1 MVSYFLLAWV
11 LFYLLSTI
19 LRPCVAEIIDG
30 FNYIKPELLKK
41 ILKNF
46 DNLVHYFINFEH

>member
-1 MVSYFLLAWV
+1 MVSYFVLAWV

-41 ILKNF
+41 ILRNF
-46 DNLVHYFINFEH
+46 DNLLHYFINFEH